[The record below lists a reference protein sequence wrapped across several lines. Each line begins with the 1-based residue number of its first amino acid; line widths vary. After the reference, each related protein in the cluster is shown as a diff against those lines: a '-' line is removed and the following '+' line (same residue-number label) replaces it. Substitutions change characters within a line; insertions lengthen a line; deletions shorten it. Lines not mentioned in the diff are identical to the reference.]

1 MDVNTNPN
9 NTILK
14 EQVRKA
20 MRKAGNPVSAAD
32 IAKALNAELKKEGAI
47 VSF

>member
-1 MDVNTNPN
+1 
-9 NTILK
+9 
-14 EQVRKA
+14 